1 MSCSR
6 QAITI
11 FSSCPASN
19 AVFALCN
26 RWRNVISENRSR
38 KKSSTFGALGIRGS
52 AGFVVLRAIGPAGCA
67 SQRAKQVSPA
77 DAHALIGRVMP
88 SGVAD
93 RSGWT
98 NDIYTGFTAQAL
110 EPTHESICA
119 VIAVIEQE
127 SGFHVNPVVPGL
139 PTIAWQEIRT
149 RAEHAGVPWM
159 LVHGALGLSSP
170 T

>member
-1 MSCSR
+1 
-6 QAITI
+6 
-11 FSSCPASN
+11 
-19 AVFALCN
+19 
-26 RWRNVISENRSR
+26 
-38 KKSSTFGALGIRGS
+38 
-52 AGFVVLRAIGPAGCA
+52 
-67 SQRAKQVSPA
+67 
-77 DAHALIGRVMP
+77 LIERVMP

-139 PTIAWQEIRT
+139 PAMAWQEIRT

-170 T
+170 TGMSYGERIDHAKTEKDLSDIYEDFIGAVPLGHTLFSDHNPIRTRGPMQVNVAFLKQTAAVRTYPYPQQSTL